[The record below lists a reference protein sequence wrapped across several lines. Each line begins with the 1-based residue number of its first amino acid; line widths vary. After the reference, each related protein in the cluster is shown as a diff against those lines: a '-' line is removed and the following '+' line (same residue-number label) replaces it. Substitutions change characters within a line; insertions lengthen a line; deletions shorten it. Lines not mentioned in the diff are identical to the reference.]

1 MANYYDAYGRPQRAP
16 ITSGRQVGRQAGR
29 QTGPMASRPPTLDDY
44 QRVVESYTQATQR
57 NAKLE
62 AERRQAEE
70 RIQGLESE
78 LDQLRQQLG
87 DCQKSNNGNGDES
100 WRDRFIRL
108 QAEME
113 NLRKRTEQRYAAQ
126 ADDQRQRILL
136 DMLPLADHLEMA
148 LQHGGSLTDPAA
160 VDFLGNIQA
169 TQQAFLSTLKRYG
182 VEPILAAGAAFDPT
196 VHEALGH
203 IPSPDVP
210 AEHVAHVVQTGYT
223 EGERLLRPARVM
235 VSAGPAQ
242 VE

>member
-16 ITSGRQVGRQAGR
+16 ISEGRRVG
-29 QTGPMASRPPTLDDY
+29 PSASRPPTLDDY
-44 QRVVESYTQATQR
+44 QRLVESYTQLTQR
-57 NAKLE
+57 STKWE
-62 AERRQAEE
+62 EERRKADE
-70 RIQGLESE
+70 RIQGLEGE
-78 LDQLRQQLG
+78 LAKARQDLD
-87 DCQKSNNGNGDES
+87 DCQNGKNGEEDTWKE
-100 WRDRFIRL
+100 RFIRL

-126 ADDQRQRILL
+126 ADEQRRGILL

-148 LQHGGSLTDPAA
+148 LQHGTSLTDPAA

-169 TQQAFLSTLKRYG
+169 TQQAFLSVLKRYG
-182 VEPILAAGAAFDPT
+182 VEPIPAAGAAFDPT
-196 VHEALGH
+196 LHEALGH
-203 IPSPDVP
+203 MPSPDVA
-210 AEHVAHVVQTGYT
+210 AEYVAHVVQTGYT